1 MAMNLWWRVIA
12 SPALLTTM
20 APLMEL
26 LFAPFLPLLI
36 FPYLAL
42 GPAMVFA
49 GLAWWTSSRFCAAT
63 SMTWLLYTAYEAMM
77 YHRILC
83 TGECNIRV
91 DLLLIFPFLFLI
103 TIWAILAAVAA
114 ARKKPQ

>member
-1 MAMNLWWRVIA
+1 
-12 SPALLTTM
+12 
-20 APLMEL
+20 
-26 LFAPFLPLLI
+26 
-36 FPYLAL
+36 
-42 GPAMVFA
+42 
-49 GLAWWTSSRFCAAT
+49 
-63 SMTWLLYTAYEAMM
+63 MTWLLYTAYEAMM